1 MKNLSLKR
9 IQKMKP
15 YLPPLSGR
23 RTFDGLL
30 LDFNERTQSPSKNV
44 QKALN
49 DLINTP
55 TLQVYPEYGQLEEKL
70 AQYVGVD
77 TDQIMLTDGSDR
89 AIDIIF
95 RTFTDAGDLVIIPTP
110 SFAMFYQ
117 SAELVGNTIVT
128 PAYDKKNMAF
138 PTDEVLGAINEKT
151 KLIVL
156 CSPNNPTGT
165 SIPLSDIEQ
174 IAKTASNS
182 MILVDEAY
190 FEFSKQTAAGL
201 INKYPNI
208 IVTRTF
214 SKAFG
219 LAALR
224 IGYIIAAREYVAEL
238 AKVRGPYDVNM
249 LAYTAAEAALDDLR
263 TMQKY
268 VDEVM
273 DISKPQVEKFFTDNN
288 IQYYKSSANLILFK
302 PENPDIVEK
311 ILKENGILV
320 RPQNKPGIEGSLRVT
335 IGTVKQMQQFIKVYT
350 GKIIGGTGD
359 TGGRVSRQRAVA
371 TSTGGKETSGRI
383 WKGTDSNQTKAKY
396 AFLDRDGTLIFEP
409 QDTYQIDSIE
419 KLKILDG
426 VIDGMKKL
434 IAQGYTLI
442 MISNQDGLGTD
453 SFPTADFEKPQQAML
468 DIFKESGVEFAEIF
482 VCGHLPEDGCT
493 CRKPKTGLV
502 DEFLKSNNMDL
513 ANSFVCGD
521 RASDKQFA
529 QNLGIRF
536 IPMKTNGNFL
546 DAIKPLID

>member
-55 TLQVYPEYGQLEEKL
+55 TLQVYPEYGELEEKL

-95 RTFTDAGDLVIIPTP
+95 RTFTDAGDRVIIPTP

-117 SAELVGNTIVT
+117 SALVVGNTIVT

-138 PTDEVLGAINEKT
+138 PTDEVLGAINEKI

-165 SIPLSDIEQ
+165 SIPMSDIEK
-174 IAKTASNS
+174 IAKAAQGAIV
-182 MILVDEAY
+182 MVDEAY
-190 FEFSKQTAAGL
+190 FEFSHVTAVGL
-201 INKYPNI
+201 IKNNPNI

-214 SKAFG
+214 SKAYG

-224 IGYIIAAREYVAEL
+224 IGYIIAAREYIAEL

-249 LAYTAAEAALDDLR
+249 PAYVAAEAALDDLR

-273 DISKPQVEKFFTDNN
+273 KVAKPQVEKFFTDNN

-302 PENPDIVEK
+302 PESPDFVEK
-311 ILKENGILV
+311 VLRENGILV
-320 RPQNKPGIEGSLRVT
+320 RPQNKPGIEGTIRVT
-335 IGTVKQMQQFIKVYT
+335 VGTATQAEYFIKVYKN
-350 GKIIGGTGD
+350 KILKK
-359 TGGRVSRQRAVA
+359 SEQK
-371 TSTGGKETSGRI
+371 KE
-383 WKGTDSNQTKAKY
+383 KY

-409 QDTYQIDSIE
+409 QDTYQIDSIK

-434 IAQGYTLI
+434 IAQGYKLI

-453 SFPTADFEKPQQAML
+453 SFPKADFEAAQNAML
-468 DIFKESGVEFAEIF
+468 DIFNREGIEFAEIF
-482 VCGHLPEDGCT
+482 VCGHLPEDGCA

-502 DEFLKSNNMDL
+502 DEFLKSNSMDI

-521 RASDKQFA
+521 RASDEQFA

-546 DAIKPLID
+546 DAIKNLK

>member
-44 QKALN
+44 QKAL
-49 DLINTP
+49 DAFINTP
-55 TLQVYPEYGQLEEKL
+55 TLQVYPEYGQLEKKL
-70 AQYVGVD
+70 AQYVGVN

-95 RTFTDAGDLVIIPTP
+95 RTFTDAGDRVIIPTP

-117 SAELVGNTIVT
+117 SAELVGNTILT
-128 PAYDKKNMAF
+128 PSYDKKNMAF
-138 PTDEVLGAINEKT
+138 PTGEVLNMIDESIR
-151 KLIVL
+151 LIVL
-156 CSPNNPTGT
+156 CNPNNPTGT
-165 SIPLSDIEQ
+165 SIPMSDIEQ
-174 IAKTASNS
+174 IAKAASNS

-249 LAYTAAEAALDDLR
+249 LAYTAAEAALDDR
-263 TMQKY
+263 ATMQKY
-268 VDEVM
+268 VGEVM
-273 DISKPQVEKFFTDNN
+273 NISKPQVEKFFTENN

-302 PENPDIVEK
+302 PENPDFVEK
-311 ILKENGILV
+311 ILRENGILV
-320 RPQNKPGIEGSLRVT
+320 RPQNKPGIEGTIRVT
-335 IGTVKQMQQFIKVYT
+335 VGTATQAEYFIKVYKN
-350 GKIIGGTGD
+350 KILKKSE
-359 TGGRVSRQRAVA
+359 R
-371 TSTGGKETSGRI
+371 KEE
-383 WKGTDSNQTKAKY
+383 KY

-426 VIDGMKKL
+426 VTRGMKEL
-434 IAQGYTLI
+434 ISRGYTLI
-442 MISNQDGLGTD
+442 MISNQDGLGTT
-453 SFPTADFEKPQQAML
+453 SFPTSDFEKPQQAML
-468 DIFKESGVEFAEIF
+468 DIFKREDIEFAEIF
-482 VCGHLPEDGCT
+482 VCGHLPEDGCA

-502 DEFLKSNNMDL
+502 DEFLKSNNMDR

-529 QNLGIRF
+529 KNLGIRF
-536 IPMKTNGNFL
+536 IPMKTNGNFYE
-546 DAIKPLID
+546 AIKNLK